1 MLTVIHRIL
10 VLCEGNHCRSPL
22 AEALLRKAVGHR
34 IAVRSAGLRALVG
47 EPAHAET
54 LRLGTELGL
63 DLADHRGRQLSLDLI
78 LASDLVLV
86 MDQAQKQACETLV
99 PSFRGRVFLL
109 GHWLATEAQ
118 KMGGQAIS
126 GQEIADPIS
135 GGPEAH
141 RKACEHIQ
149 GAVQS
154 WLPRLAPRNP

>member
-1 MLTVIHRIL
+1 MLTVIRRIL

-22 AEALLRKAVGHR
+22 AEALLRKAVGHH
-34 IAVRSAGLRALVG
+34 IEVRSAGLRALVG

-63 DLADHRGRQLSLDLI
+63 DLAAHRGRQLSLDLI

-109 GHWLATEAQ
+109 GHWLAST
-118 KMGGQAIS
+118 

-141 RKACEHIQ
+141 RKACEHIH
-149 GAVQS
+149 GAIQS
-154 WLPRLAPRNP
+154 WLPRL